1 MPVGFLLFDENT
13 KGFDDVWFVEEGEIK
28 SVKGGTSVPVI
39 VLGRDEKKVSLCS
52 SERMVIWP
60 ETA

>member
-39 VLGRDEKKVSLCS
+39 VLG
-52 SERMVIWP
+52 P
-60 ETA
+60 G

>member
-28 SVKGGTSVPVI
+28 SVKGGN
-39 VLGRDEKKVSLCS
+39 
-52 SERMVIWP
+52 ERTCDCP
-60 ETA
+60 RFE